1 MFENKDTRTELSKL
15 GEFGLINHLTKDIKI
30 KNSSTIKGVGDDAAV
45 IDSGDKQTLITN
57 DLLVENVHFDL
68 VYYPLKHLG
77 YKSAVVNFSDIVAMN
92 GTPKQLI
99 IGISL
104 SNKFSLEAIEDFYA
118 GLLLA
123 CKNYNVDLIG
133 GDTTSSNKGLFIS
146 ITVIGEANKDEIVYR
161 NTAKEG
167 NLICVSGNLG
177 AAYTGLLI
185 LEREKHVF
193 KADPSMQP
201 ELEGYDY
208 ILERQLKPE
217 ARNDIIKLLKDA
229 NIKPTSMI
237 DISDGLASEIMHI
250 CTSSK
255 VGCNL
260 YDEKIPIDTTTY
272 NTAREFSLDPTT
284 CAMNGGEDYEL
295 LFTAELSDFDKIKSL
310 KDVSVIG
317 HITHKNS
324 GMNLIAKNNVS
335 VPIEAQGWDA
345 LRKDL

>member
-167 NLICVSGNLG
+167 NLVCVSGNLG

-250 CTSSK
+250 CTSSN

>member
-167 NLICVSGNLG
+167 NLVCVSGNLG

>member
-260 YDEKIPIDTTTY
+260 YEEKIPIDTSTY

-317 HITHKNS
+317 HITHENS